1 MPSGTYYCGKC
12 GHNHRHNSQIGRQ
25 HASIPTS
32 SRSLPPPSPSGLPHR
47 VRSTPTG
54 SYKSTSPQN
63 RGGVSRGPAAQQP
76 GEHRSPPPRRRR
88 EQQDPRKQE
97 LRRVLEDGSADVVVS
112 LLFDPRAGYR
122 LVADEILDRMPWYRR
137 RNRRHWLCKI
147 LERASEAIDP
157 STYTAWLGHGI
168 EEILK
173 QSGLPRFA
181 VKVISKSAAFGAG
194 KFVSST
200 TQLENVKLGLL
211 LIIPL
216 TCPNFSKCPAQA
228 APCKALLT
236 PGVEDLLR
244 SAASGQQA

>member
-1 MPSGTYYCGKC
+1 MPVFLQAVARFLPR
-12 GHNHRHNSQIGRQ
+12 HHRGSRTEFALHRQ
-25 HASIPTS
+25 EVIN
-32 SRSLPPPSPSGLPHR
+32 RHR
-47 VRSTPTG
+47 LKTEVECP
-54 SYKSTSPQN
+54 
-63 RGGVSRGPAAQQP
+63 
-76 GEHRSPPPRRRR
+76 E
-88 EQQDPRKQE
+88 DLRKQE

-216 TCPNFSKCPAQA
+216 ICPNFSKCPAQA